1 MTLDQVLVGKSSSN
15 NSGESITFVICNLTA
30 RAGEMMQLVAQ
41 GLSVAQG
48 LATSHT
54 TVNTHLTSIY
64 SKLSIDFR
72 TTVMHFF
79 VEHQFL

>member
-1 MTLDQVLVGKSSSN
+1 
-15 NSGESITFVICNLTA
+15 
-30 RAGEMMQLVAQ
+30 MQLVAQ

-64 SKLSIDFR
+64 SKLGIDSW

-79 VEHQFL
+79 VEHQLL